1 MLHDFLVAMCLFMVI
16 EGILPFI
23 SPEKWKN
30 IMKLVLNQTDKNIRL
45 FGLVSMLLGTI
56 LLYVIRI

>member
-1 MLHDFLVAMCLFMVI
+1 MLHDFLTAICLFMVI

-30 IMKLVLNQTDKNIRL
+30 IMKLVLNQTNQNIRL
-45 FGLVSMLLGTI
+45 FALASMLLGTI